1 MGKKKQSASQDG
13 DAQSYRTPMRVTAV
27 RRYPDCPQL
36 FTYPIC
42 PRCGSTMDREY
53 QAYCD
58 RCGQA
63 LDWKYFSKA
72 VVITTTMQ
80 KKPTHGKK

>member
-1 MGKKKQSASQDG
+1 MIMGKKKQSASQDG

-27 RRYPDCPQL
+27 RRYLDCPQL

-63 LDWKYFSKA
+63 LDWKGFSTA
-72 VVITTTMQ
+72 VVISN
-80 KKPTHGKK
+80 